1 MDIAY
6 LIILIFF
13 DFVLPTFCRFQHI
26 NSIHVLLNLHVFLFI
41 CCCSIA
47 KSCLTLCDP
56 LNCSTPDFLS
66 FTISQSLFKLMSIES
81 VMPFN
86 HLILYHP
93 FLLLPSIFPSIRVFS
108 NESALCTRWP
118 KYWSFSFSI
127 IPSKEIPG
135 LIPFRMDWLDLLAV
149 QGTLKSLHYY
159 FHSNHG
165 H

>member
-1 MDIAY
+1 MKSAGIVIGNILHLEINLEKNWYLYHKIFQSMDIAY

-108 NESALCTRWP
+108 SESALHIRWQNIGASVSASVLP
-118 KYWSFSFSI
+118 MNI
-127 IPSKEIPG
+127 
-135 LIPFRMDWLDLLAV
+135 
-149 QGTLKSLHYY
+149 
-159 FHSNHG
+159 
-165 H
+165 